1 MFFSNTE
8 HEVNFKKLKEIYR
21 MKRGE
26 HILNDVQYLSNIY
39 IAAYPKIYDC
49 INLKT
54 LDVGIGPLY
63 NLMEWDDEKQTHVIS
78 AAGLTGSTRRLL
90 EAGLSLYNDYPIGLD
105 DVISSLTSDEMFNVF
120 IQACKIRAVKELMNK
135 SRFDIELEV
144 KRRIERRIIKQI
156 EKLEQQIDQESS
168 HELKMRLIERKN
180 VFEVARNCIY
190 FDPVEG

>member
-1 MFFSNTE
+1 
-8 HEVNFKKLKEIYR
+8 
-21 MKRGE
+21 
-26 HILNDVQYLSNIY
+26 
-39 IAAYPKIYDC
+39 
-49 INLKT
+49 
-54 LDVGIGPLY
+54 
-63 NLMEWDDEKQTHVIS
+63 
-78 AAGLTGSTRRLL
+78 
-90 EAGLSLYNDYPIGLD
+90 
-105 DVISSLTSDEMFNVF
+105 
-120 IQACKIRAVKELMNK
+120 MNK